1 MNKTT
6 AENLTD
12 EQIREYRSELH
23 EGGHTDTVY
32 IADCDDALAGFAG
45 YRACQAS
52 RARARIAAAINA
64 RREAENQKTALAV
77 FVEPGTVVS

>member
-23 EGGHTDTVY
+23 EGGHTD